1 MEPMDPFDAA
11 MVAAETLS
19 QPQHV
24 AAVLILS
31 PPAGAGPDYFDEMY
45 RSALAAPGPIEP
57 RLRRYAHRGL
67 DSGGVWVWRE
77 DNDLDL
83 SRHFRRTTLHEGAD
97 MDDFWHVVSEIYAER
112 LDRSRPMW
120 DMHLIDGLPDGRF
133 CFMTKVHHAVMDG
146 VAGFNFISEALS
158 ADKDRRSMPHIF
170 GARDTDETAEPAK
183 SAEHGRSRFPNPFA
197 AVRSLVNAA
206 TSGAALVEKVVSGE
220 VSHLVAGLTTETTV
234 APMAA
239 PHTRFNDKAGDGRSI
254 VAGSWPKSRF
264 QAIEHKADVSAND
277 VVLAVVG
284 GVIRGWLQDHD
295 ELPDRSLVSL
305 CPITVRSHEKD
316 PDNNHGNRFGVWLC
330 PLGTNSDDATE
341 RLDLIHRSMAEG
353 KARVAERGSA
363 VSMLLL
369 APVQLTTILAPHLPI
384 PKIRA
389 GYNLPVTKVP
399 GPKSE
404 MYWNGAHVDAIYPV
418 AMIYDGLALTVT
430 VCSYADQLSLTYL
443 AGEDL
448 VPDIGDLIERTERAL
463 ADLEAAVGLRTP
475 AG

>member
-1 MEPMDPFDAA
+1 MEPLEPFDAA
-11 MVAAETLS
+11 MVVAEPVS

-24 AAVLILS
+24 AAVMILS
-31 PPAGAGPDYFDEMY
+31 PPPGAAPDYVDELY
-45 RSALAAPGPIEP
+45 RSTLASPGPIEP

-67 DSGGVWVWRE
+67 DTGGVWVWRE
-77 DNDLDL
+77 DENLDL
-83 SRHFRRTTLHEGAD
+83 SRHFRRATLAPGSD
-97 MDDFWHVVSEIYAER
+97 MADFWHLVSAIYAER

-120 DMHLIDGLPDGRF
+120 DMHLIDGLPGGRF

-146 VAGFNFISEALS
+146 VAGFNFIAEALS
-158 ADKDRRSMPHIF
+158 EDKDRRSMPHIF
-170 GARDTDETAEPAK
+170 GARDITRTAAPGEQ
-183 SAEHGRSRFPNPFA
+183 AERGGRRLPNPLA
-197 AVRSLVNAA
+197 AVRSLVNSAA
-206 TSGAALVEKVVSGE
+206 SGAALVEKVVSGE
-220 VSHLVAGLTTETTV
+220 VSTIVDGLRTDTTV

-239 PHTRFNDKAGDGRSI
+239 PYTRFNGKAGDGRCI
-254 VAGSWPKSRF
+254 AAGSWPKSRF
-264 QAIEHKADVSAND
+264 QAIEKKAAVSAND

-284 GVIRGWLQDHD
+284 GVIRGWLQDRD

-305 CPITVRSHEKD
+305 CPITVRSREKG
-316 PDNNHGNRFGVWLC
+316 PDNNHGNQFGVWLC
-330 PLGTNSDDATE
+330 PLATDSDDPAA
-341 RLDLIHRSMAEG
+341 RLDLIHRSMLEG

-369 APVQLTTILAPHLPI
+369 APVQLTTILSPHLPI

-399 GPKSE
+399 GPKAE

-430 VCSYADQLSLTYL
+430 VCSYADHLSLTYL
-443 AGEDL
+443 AGDD
-448 VPDIGDLIERTERAL
+448 VAADISDLIDRTERSL

-475 AG
+475 PD